1 MTAGAASTA
10 ASGAPQSPQKRFS
23 GGFSAPHAAQTA
35 ARAVPQSPQKRF
47 PAGFSLP
54 QPGQST
60 VSIYAEGAVP
70 AKDETVV
77 LRRHTMG
84 LLAATAAVSY
94 TAATAS
100 PASALEVPI
109 SAIHALAQTFEPGV
123 YLPTAFPRS
132 INKVDVGGASGI
144 GNGPAP
150 AHFLEYFAGSHGAF
164 QLGIWRGSKAAAVVR
179 GLLFHD

>member
-1 MTAGAASTA
+1 
-10 ASGAPQSPQKRFS
+10 
-23 GGFSAPHAAQTA
+23 
-35 ARAVPQSPQKRF
+35 
-47 PAGFSLP
+47 
-54 QPGQST
+54 
-60 VSIYAEGAVP
+60 
-70 AKDETVV
+70 
-77 LRRHTMG
+77 MG

-150 AHFLEYFAGSHGAF
+150 AHFLEYFAGSRGAF

-179 GLLFHD
+179 GLLFHDGSHASKRTFTAGRFKGTLEIQNGVASAPVSVASYVWQGGGFTYLLVVLTTKSGAPKFPGLKPLSVIASFKV